1 MRYIFLVYDDD
12 SGRRYFFIELVKNLM
27 LYFFWGFLFFG
38 YVIKYVCLC
47 CIVLIVCMNVIY
59 LCSEFLGNL
68 IIVIYK
74 NNLILRFLKFCNGYF
89 FFIFYLIKLMS
100 GYLLCF

>member
-1 MRYIFLVYDDD
+1 
-12 SGRRYFFIELVKNLM
+12 
-27 LYFFWGFLFFG
+27 
-38 YVIKYVCLC
+38 
-47 CIVLIVCMNVIY
+47 MNVIY
-59 LCSEFLGNL
+59 LCSGFLGNL

-100 GYLLCF
+100 GYLLCFYLLVIIFIKRYDRILVW